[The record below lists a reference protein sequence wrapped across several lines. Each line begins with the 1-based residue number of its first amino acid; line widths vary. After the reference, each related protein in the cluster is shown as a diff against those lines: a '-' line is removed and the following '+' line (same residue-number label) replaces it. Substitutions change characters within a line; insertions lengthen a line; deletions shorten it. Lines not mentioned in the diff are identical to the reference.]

1 MKCHDEHHDHAAH
14 DEHHDDHSVIDAAIA
29 HCKKNGHRVTDPRVD
44 VLRVLIGA
52 RKPIGAYDII
62 AAMPQKTK
70 PPTVYRALEFW
81 QAQGFVHRID
91 SLNVYTFCHAGHR
104 HEGSQFMVCDTC
116 GTIEE
121 MHMCNPPAPLL
132 EEAAAKHFKMRRW
145 NAELHGTCVKCAT
158 SA

>member
-1 MKCHDEHHDHAAH
+1 MECNDKDHHHPHPHHA
-14 DEHHDDHSVIDAAIA
+14 DLSVIEAAIA

-52 RKPIGAYDII
+52 GKPLGAYDII
-62 AAMPQKTK
+62 SSMPGGTK

-81 QAQGFVHRID
+81 QAQGFVHRVD

-104 HEGSQFMVCDTC
+104 HEGSQFTVCDVC

-121 MHMCNPPAPLL
+121 MHICTPPAALL
-132 EEAAAKHFKMRRW
+132 EEAERKNFKVRRW
-145 NAELHGTCVKCAT
+145 NAELHGTCTKCQK
-158 SA
+158 